1 MFPDHITRS
10 LLIRSALTLCA
21 ALALALT
28 GCDDSKSEATPEQP
42 TPPEVEPE
50 PDPDPDPGPELSDE
64 LVPSRKAR
72 VKFKGGERYARDL
85 AASLELGREAICNE
99 LGQYDCVQVHAIALG
114 GVEPYQLG
122 IDEPLATAPISAAIA
137 VERVALSACSARID
151 ADLADPASAVLVSF
165 ASAEP
170 SRGEREALAADLFDR
185 LLRRDATL
193 DEIAALTAFY
203 DEVAADSDQPAR
215 DWARLSCLSVATML
229 EALFY

>member
-10 LLIRSALTLCA
+10 LLTRSILTLCA
-21 ALALALT
+21 ALAVTLT
-28 GCDDSKSEATPEQP
+28 GCDDSKSEATPEP
-42 TPPEVEPE
+42 PVTPEPE
-50 PDPDPDPGPELSDE
+50 PEPDPDPGPELTNE

-72 VKFKGGERYARDL
+72 VKFKGGERFARDL
-85 AASLELGREAICNE
+85 AASLELGRDAICKE
-99 LGQYDCVQVHAIALG
+99 LGQFDCIQVHAIALG
-114 GVEPYQLG
+114 GVEPYELG

-151 ADLADPASAVLVSF
+151 QDLADPASAVLVSF
-165 ASAEP
+165 TGAEP
-170 SRGEREALAADLFDR
+170 TQGEREALAADLFDR